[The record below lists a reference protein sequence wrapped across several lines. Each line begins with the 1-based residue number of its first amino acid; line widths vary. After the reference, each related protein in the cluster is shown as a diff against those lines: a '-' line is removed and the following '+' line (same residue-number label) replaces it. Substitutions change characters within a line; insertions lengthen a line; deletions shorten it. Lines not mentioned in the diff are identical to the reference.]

1 MPLSALN
8 HPATDPT
15 PIFEHFRGSYGT
27 ELLTTAV
34 AHLNVFDVAATNPCI
49 PNELAAKLGLAARP
63 AVVLFTALRAM
74 KLLELDASGRLVPS
88 AVAREHLV
96 PGGPFF
102 VGDYLGL
109 AAQAPGVVGMIERLR
124 TNRPY
129 GAIDDD
135 AGDGAAFI
143 YRGGM
148 PSAMEQ
154 EASARH
160 LTLALA
166 GRAKNVAP
174 AVAARLDL
182 AGAKTVL
189 DLGGGTGI
197 YSIGLVQK
205 NPNVKAIVFD
215 RPEVLK
221 VAAEM
226 TAAYGTSE
234 RVELVPGDMFAD
246 PLPTGCDVVLLSNIL
261 HDWDVAEC
269 EALLKRAAGA
279 LAPGGRIVIH
289 DVFLDDALDGP
300 LPIALYSAALF
311 TLTEGRAYSAAE
323 YRAMFGKIGF
333 TAGDVV
339 PTAIHCGLLVG
350 SRG

>member
-1 MPLSALN
+1 MLSALN

-15 PIFEHFRGSYGT
+15 FIFEHFRGSYGT
-27 ELLTTAV
+27 ELLTAAV
-34 AHLNVFDVAATNPCI
+34 AHFKLFEVAEAAALTPD
-49 PNELAAKLGLAARP
+49 ELAAKLGLAARP
-63 AVVLFTALRAM
+63 ALVLFTALRAM
-74 KLLELDASGRLVPS
+74 KLLELDAAGKLVPS
-88 AVAREHLV
+88 AAAREHLV
-96 PGGPFF
+96 SGGAFF
-102 VGDYLGL
+102 VGDYIGL
-109 AAQAPGVVGMIERLR
+109 AAEAPGTVGMIERLR
-124 TNRPY
+124 KNRPY
-129 GAIDDD
+129 GAKDDD

-143 YRGGM
+143 YREGM

-174 AVAARLDL
+174 AVAANLDL
-182 AGAKTVL
+182 TGARTVL

-197 YSIGLVQK
+197 YSIALVRK
-205 NPNVKAIVFD
+205 NPSVKAIVYD

-226 TAAYGTSE
+226 TAAYGASE
-234 RVELVPGDMFAD
+234 RIELVAGDMFAD
-246 PLPTGCDVVLLSNIL
+246 PLPTGCDLVLLSNIL
-261 HDWDVAEC
+261 HDWEVREC
-269 EALLKRAAGA
+269 KALLRRAAAA

-289 DVFLDDALDGP
+289 DVFLNDALDGP

-323 YRAMFGKIGF
+323 YRAMLADVGF

-350 SRG
+350 SRR